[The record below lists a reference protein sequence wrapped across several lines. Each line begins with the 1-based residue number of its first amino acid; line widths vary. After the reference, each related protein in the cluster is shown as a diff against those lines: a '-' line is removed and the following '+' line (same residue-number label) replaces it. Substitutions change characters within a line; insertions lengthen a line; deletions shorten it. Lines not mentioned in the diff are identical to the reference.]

1 MFMLFPGPTRLLKVV
16 EISWE
21 SGSRGLPG
29 PVVISTLKGQEGMPV
44 VEASSD
50 RTNDATIT
58 MGKVSTGESVQ
69 IFSHCLFV
77 FSTFGTEAF

>member
-50 RTNDATIT
+50 RTNDATI
-58 MGKVSTGESVQ
+58 GVLASSRRGGILPLRCGLGV
-69 IFSHCLFV
+69 
-77 FSTFGTEAF
+77 G